1 MYVLLWFFP
10 PHSKAI
16 NRTAGAYVCVFL
28 LRVLIPQLRN
38 YTINIYI
45 LQEDFDLFTKY
56 LQLKDPSF
64 FLLFG
69 DKKLSVRKSYE
80 NSILA
85 YTFDLIPRNDYIL

>member
-1 MYVLLWFFP
+1 MSSFGFFHHIAKRSIAPQVLM
-10 PHSKAI
+10 
-16 NRTAGAYVCVFL
+16 CVYFL
-28 LRVLIPQLRN
+28 SRVLIPQLRN